1 MKFLTERFNA
11 YNDDYYRMKIKVIS
25 DHKNGCAIEVEILD
39 CYDQEFDSDLVDYA
53 KYLQWKYNGGIK
65 HT

>member
-1 MKFLTERFNA
+1 
-11 YNDDYYRMKIKVIS
+11 MKIKVIS